1 MFGCACHLRHV
12 IGCTMR
18 TIRVAPFHTHLFPL
32 SFQKVNTFD
41 MKPPPPLLP
50 LVSIAIAN
58 ILPISFMPSLNMH
71 DASRHAL
78 QPQNYIMLSL
88 RVQLPKGT
96 LVPSP
101 TATSIVSAHS
111 ARGGT
116 HQTLISGTQSADM
129 HSQVNHVSIVCAS
142 PRREMDE
149 WANKSTSA
157 ASGCLQCY
165 A

>member
-1 MFGCACHLRHV
+1 MPPSPCDWLYDENHTR
-12 IGCTMR
+12 CTLSY
-18 TIRVAPFHTHLFPL
+18 PPL
-32 SFQKVNTFD
+32 SAVLSKSQHIRYET
-41 MKPPPPLLP
+41 PPPLLP